1 MLCFHTNPPALLK
14 YPLLAVQCLKFLE
27 ADSAEMRTSQLY
39 QQSPAQRTV
48 LNTNTKTQIQM
59 YTIHTYIQIRVYTII
74 QKQMYELHT
83 NTEIHMHTMCKT
95 HGNTHN
101 LLKYIKIQTAYMFG
115 IYQGAHRRPTGET
128 IELFSL
134 NTIWFRLAIFLSDMY
149 CYISL

>member
-1 MLCFHTNPPALLK
+1 MKAKQIVRTPIPPLKLGDYLLCFHTNPPALLK

-83 NTEIHMHTMCKT
+83 NTEIHMHTICKT
-95 HGNTHN
+95 HGNTNAIH
-101 LLKYIKIQTAYMFG
+101 T
-115 IYQGAHRRPTGET
+115 IYSN
-128 IELFSL
+128 I
-134 NTIWFRLAIFLSDMY
+134 
-149 CYISL
+149 